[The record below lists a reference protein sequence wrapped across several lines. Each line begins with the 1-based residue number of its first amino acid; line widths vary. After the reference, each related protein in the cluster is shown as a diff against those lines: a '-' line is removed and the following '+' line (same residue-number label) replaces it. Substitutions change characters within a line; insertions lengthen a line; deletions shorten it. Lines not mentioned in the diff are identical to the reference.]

1 MKRITAVCIRG
12 SDKREAEFDSVSIV
26 VDLPAQQM
34 CPSQQ
39 RKMNVE
45 KKGKG
50 NNMLFVQMLL
60 RLYSQQNDG
69 RSFLKRLEGNELC

>member
-45 KKGKG
+45 KKERKQY
-50 NNMLFVQMLL
+50 VICADA
-60 RLYSQQNDG
+60 S
-69 RSFLKRLEGNELC
+69 KVI